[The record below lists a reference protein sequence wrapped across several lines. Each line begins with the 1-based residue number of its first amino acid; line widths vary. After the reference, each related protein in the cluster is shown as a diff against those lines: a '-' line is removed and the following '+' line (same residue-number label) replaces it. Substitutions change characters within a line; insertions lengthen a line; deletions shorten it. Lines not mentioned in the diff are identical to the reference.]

1 MKIVVVGLRGFP
13 NIQGGIETHCEELYP
28 RIVQLGE
35 EVIVVRRT
43 GFVKENPVRTS
54 YKGVIFKDINSPFIT
69 GLEAAIHTLKGI
81 WYAKKIHA
89 DIVHIHAIGPSIAI
103 PLAKILGLK
112 SILGR

>member
-81 WYAKKIHA
+81 WYAKKFMQILFISMRLDH
-89 DIVHIHAIGPSIAI
+89 
-103 PLAKILGLK
+103 PLQFLWLK
-112 SILGR
+112 FLV

>member
-81 WYAKKIHA
+81 WYAKKNSCRYCSYPCDWTIHCNSF
-89 DIVHIHAIGPSIAI
+89 G
-103 PLAKILGLK
+103 
-112 SILGR
+112 